1 MKHVLFPL
9 AELAPG
15 QMRAVV
21 VDNIPIVV
29 VRTPEGDLRGLRD
42 SCSHFGARLSDG
54 TVEAKVVGDE
64 VGTYRI
70 EPGAYVL
77 RCPWHGYEF
86 DVSSG
91 QCPADPRHARVRAY
105 SVDVEDGQVVIER

>member
-21 VDNIPIVV
+21 VDKVKIVV
-29 VRTPEGDLRGLRD
+29 MRTPDGDLRALRD
-42 SCSHFGARLSDG
+42 SCSHYGARLSDG
-54 TVEAKVVGDE
+54 TIEPMVVGE
-64 VGTYRI
+64 GVGSYRI
-70 EPGAYVL
+70 EPGAFVL

-86 DVSSG
+86 DVISG
-91 QCPADPRHARVRAY
+91 RCPADPSHERVRAY
-105 SVDVEDGQVVIER
+105 QVEVEDGSVVLQR